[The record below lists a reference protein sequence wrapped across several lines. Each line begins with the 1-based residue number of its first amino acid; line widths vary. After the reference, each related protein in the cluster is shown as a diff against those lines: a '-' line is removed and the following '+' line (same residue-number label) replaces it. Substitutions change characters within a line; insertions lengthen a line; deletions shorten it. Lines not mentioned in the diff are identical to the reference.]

1 MDDGNRRG
9 EGWVLALEGALAPS
23 GAALVRGAAVVAAAE
38 ATSAD
43 GARGDLLAA
52 ARGLLAA
59 HGLGLADLDGVA
71 VGLGPGSFTGLRGAG
86 GLARGLAL
94 GLPGLRLAGA
104 DSLRIVVEAARL
116 APPAAVALPW
126 GRLRVLFARLDAEGR
141 PDGAA
146 RLTQRA
152 EAAAATEYEGATIVA
167 PPQLADLAL
176 PAGARLAPA
185 ADPPAEALAR
195 LAARGALEWLP
206 PGEAPKPAYL
216 VPPDAVLPARRAA
229 DGPEVVALGPGDL
242 DAVAALHHASFAA
255 PWSRA
260 SLAAEL
266 EARPDRFALGMRDER
281 GGLAALAF
289 VRLNPDAAE
298 ILVCAVAAAARRRG
312 LGRALVRA
320 ALERA
325 RAAGAARADLE
336 VRVNNAAA
344 IALYAAEGFAP
355 VGLRRR
361 YYGDGTDAL
370 LMSLTLR
377 RG

>member
-195 LAARGALEWLP
+195 LA
-206 PGEAPKPAYL
+206 YL